1 MLLDVF
7 VGTSSAFSMIA
18 GSLMAE
24 RHQSAFK
31 FRRLFKQLDQVNQE
45 LKQEVS
51 ERSAAEGMLR
61 AVLDG
66 ANVCIISTDAR
77 GIIRTFNKAAQNLLQ
92 FPASEVVGRKN
103 LVEFYDFDEIGT
115 WAAYFSEEL
124 GREVDVG
131 FEVLTLIP
139 IGAQLHEV
147 EWTFIGKDGTR
158 LDMVVFMT
166 AMLDQERQPVGYLAV
181 GRDITLQKKAEAALA
196 ETQSAVQN
204 FFENVPLMMGVVEIV
219 EGDEDICHISDNL
232 ASATFH
238 GTTPDAMSQAMASS
252 LGDTPAH
259 IQYWVEQYRRSEL
272 EGEPVKFEY
281 ELDLGGVLMH
291 LRATVSFIAVT
302 RTGRSRFS
310 YVMEDITD
318 YRKAQAELKRL
329 AAILEATTDFVG
341 MADRSGRTLY
351 LNQAARRLI
360 GLPAEEIPP
369 EHRIYDVHPDWAKL
383 LTRREGIPVAMLEGV
398 WQGESAVLNPAK
410 KEIPVS
416 QVILSHR
423 SAAGEVDFISTI
435 LRDMTGQKLAEERI
449 RVSLSEKESLLKEI
463 HHRVKNNMQVVSS
476 LLQLQSGYTQDPQA
490 LAMFEES
497 RDRIRS
503 MALIHEKLYQTKDL
517 AHIDF
522 SEYIP
527 SLVNMIFATQKARS
541 SVIRSQIS
549 VGAVSFGVDLAIPL
563 GLVINELVSNC
574 LKHAFNGR
582 DSGTVNIELQNYGI
596 YEYSLVVCDDGV
608 GLPPGF
614 DIDSTSSLGLKLV
627 RILAEQIGGELTVA
641 NRNGS
646 YFQINF
652 KEPQPRSSR

>member
-1 MLLDVF
+1 
-7 VGTSSAFSMIA
+7 
-18 GSLMAE
+18 
-24 RHQSAFK
+24 
-31 FRRLFKQLDQVNQE
+31 
-45 LKQEVS
+45 
-51 ERSAAEGMLR
+51 
-61 AVLDG
+61 
-66 ANVCIISTDAR
+66 
-77 GIIRTFNKAAQNLLQ
+77 
-92 FPASEVVGRKN
+92 
-103 LVEFYDFDEIGT
+103 
-115 WAAYFSEEL
+115 
-124 GREVDVG
+124 
-131 FEVLTLIP
+131 
-139 IGAQLHEV
+139 
-147 EWTFIGKDGTR
+147 
-158 LDMVVFMT
+158 
-166 AMLDQERQPVGYLAV
+166 
-181 GRDITLQKKAEAALA
+181 
-196 ETQSAVQN
+196 
-204 FFENVPLMMGVVEIV
+204 
-219 EGDEDICHISDNL
+219 
-232 ASATFH
+232 
-238 GTTPDAMSQAMASS
+238 
-252 LGDTPAH
+252 
-259 IQYWVEQYRRSEL
+259 
-272 EGEPVKFEY
+272 
-281 ELDLGGVLMH
+281 
-291 LRATVSFIAVT
+291 
-302 RTGRSRFS
+302 
-310 YVMEDITD
+310 
-318 YRKAQAELKRL
+318 
-329 AAILEATTDFVG
+329 